1 MPSTAISQL
10 FYDTLTRDLRVTF
23 VTGRRYIYAGVPV
36 QVFDAFRSAP
46 SRGVFFNREIR
57 DNYACREISR
67 EPAE

>member
-46 SRGVFFNREIR
+46 SRGLFFNREIR